1 MQRDG
6 GSMIA
11 FPFANRKVAREREIE
26 HILNALNVLTVQ
38 RAVAITNR
46 LPQDHLD
53 ALATEE
59 ANYRRRA
66 RELGAAGLSVF
77 QKDKATPGL
86 S

>member
-1 MQRDG
+1 
-6 GSMIA
+6 MIA
-11 FPFANRKVAREREIE
+11 FPFASRKVAREREIE
-26 HILNALNVLTVQ
+26 RILNALNVLTVQ
-38 RAVAITNR
+38 RAVAITSR

-53 ALATEE
+53 ELATEE

-77 QKDKATPGL
+77 QKDKAPPGL